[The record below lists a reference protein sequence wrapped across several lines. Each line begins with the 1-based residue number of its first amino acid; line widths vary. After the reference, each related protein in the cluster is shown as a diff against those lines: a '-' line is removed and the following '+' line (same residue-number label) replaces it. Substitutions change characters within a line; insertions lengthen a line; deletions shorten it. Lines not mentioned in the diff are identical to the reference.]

1 MSQGAG
7 GLFALFALEQQPG
20 LWHRGRAALSSWLPD
35 IPFFFSSLSLFFF
48 FSLFKQH
55 GDGGCKFCRL
65 GAAELKFQLASWLA
79 PAFCGAQRCVMP
91 ACCVQF
97 DKPRCWD
104 RAGYSTA
111 AA

>member
-48 FSLFKQH
+48 FFP
-55 GDGGCKFCRL
+55 F
-65 GAAELKFQLASWLA
+65 
-79 PAFCGAQRCVMP
+79 
-91 ACCVQF
+91 
-97 DKPRCWD
+97 
-104 RAGYSTA
+104 
-111 AA
+111 